1 MFIDTFLFYSE
12 PILLRLRV
20 EYLSRYVNK
29 FVVVE
34 ADHSFTLQPHA
45 SEFDKVYQDLPADIR
60 KKIVYEYLRIDTD
73 PIIDSDGKTQGRH
86 VEREARTR
94 SRQLVEQI
102 SHTGI
107 IAMNDIDEFWDPRL
121 LDQAMAMIDKSGKMC
136 WKQEYRVCFIDWVGR
151 LQGWPGTK
159 MGRIEDLPEDVMNFY
174 CSKNKSWSVFPEI
187 LEGGWHLTIMGD
199 AASKTKQISAK
210 REGPGWEQKIGKT
223 SQQIAATV
231 FANGWNTVVKKS
243 KMKADK
249 VGVDALDPQ
258 LVTLA
263 RKEPALWSGKINP

>member
-20 EYLSRYVNK
+20 EYFSRYVNK

-45 SEFDKVYQDLPADIR
+45 SEFDKVYRDLPADIR

-102 SHTGI
+102 SNTGI

-159 MGRIEDLPEDVMNFY
+159 MGRIEDLPQDVMDFY

-199 AASKTKQISAK
+199 AVSKTKQISAK

-223 SQQIAATV
+223 SQQIADTV